1 MRDLEQDARTVAGVG
16 LIAHPASMRHPFEH
30 VDRLVDQNVALF
42 PIGLHDHTDPAGV
55 VLKTRVIQ
63 PLCPRQGSSRLRC
76 RRNWMPGHIR
86 LSHANPSLRK

>member
-42 PIGLHDHTDPAGV
+42 PIGLHDHTESVYVRTIGGDCKEHYQKNDAE
-55 VLKTRVIQ
+55 
-63 PLCPRQGSSRLRC
+63 C
-76 RRNWMPGHIR
+76 IR
-86 LSHANPSLRK
+86 LFIEFSARFAIFVQI